1 MNLYKYR
8 EIYLNDFTMKKLEH
22 LNQGFII
29 TGEPNE
35 ISGVGRIPG
44 NHPWVNRRIAFWI
57 GGQELCIGWILKDN
71 PNIYRPIFSYKRNDL
86 INKINRDIVLGTN
99 VDKIWKKAKSRF
111 FEQLCLIKKFQ
122 YLLLCKLSNLLIN
135 KKISLNIILILLVN
149 K

>member
-8 EIYLNDFTMKKLEH
+8 EIYLNDFTMKKVRTPQPRIYYNWE
-22 LNQGFII
+22 
-29 TGEPNE
+29 EPNE
-35 ISGVGRIPG
+35 ISGVRRIPG

-111 FEQLCLIKKFQ
+111 FEQLCLIKKIPIFIVMQ
-122 YLLLCKLSNLLIN
+122 IVEFTY
-135 KKISLNIILILLVN
+135 
-149 K
+149 